1 MLLQEEMHR
10 YIRHI
15 GIPEIGVDGQEKLK
29 NARVLVVG
37 IGGLG
42 SAAATYLATAGVGT
56 IGIADFDVVDTTNI
70 QRQILY
76 STKDVGKTKAEAA
89 KQRLLSIN
97 PEIEVIKHGTLLSQK
112 NALDIIKDYDIII
125 DGTDNPDA
133 KYAINDA
140 CVQLRKADVSGS
152 IFRFE
157 GQVSIFVKGS
167 CYRCLLP
174 RPHNAT
180 SCAESGVLS
189 SLPGIIGS
197 IQATEAIKLI
207 IGKGEP
213 LIGRLLVFDALKMD
227 FRKLVLKRNP
237 RCSLCRK

>member
-1 MLLQEEMHR
+1 MLSEEETHR
-10 YIRHI
+10 YIRQI

-37 IGGLG
+37 AGGLG
-42 SAAATYLATAGVGT
+42 SAAATYLVTAGVGT
-56 IGIADFDVVDTTNI
+56 LGLADFDVVDATNI

-76 STKDVGKTKAEAA
+76 SSKDVGKTKADAA
-89 KQRLLSIN
+89 KQRLVSLN
-97 PEIEVIKHGTLLSQK
+97 PELEVIAHGTLLSQK
-112 NALDIIKDYDIII
+112 NALDIIKDYDIAI

-152 IFRFE
+152 IFRWE
-157 GQVSIFVKGS
+157 GQVSVFVKGS

-174 RPHNAT
+174 REYPT
-180 SCAESGVLS
+180 MSCDEAGVLS
-189 SLPGIIGS
+189 PLPGIIGS

-213 LIGRLLVFDALKMD
+213 LIGKLLVFDALKME
-227 FRKLVLKRNP
+227 FKTLKLNKNAKCP
-237 RCSLCRK
+237 LCN